1 MNHWS
6 NGAPGWSLGPPTE
19 DAVMTV
25 SYFKA
30 YFNSSDPQ
38 RANDFDGRCMDPNRP
53 SAVCSVPNQ
62 VGAPN
67 STVDGAAN
75 GANDTAVIMGQS
87 TGAQT
92 FFFSEQNNQT
102 VNQTVYNSSDD
113 SASEKSGSGSTESD
127 GSEQGAES
135 GTASAAIWASTSR
148 YSLGW
153 AVLGSVIVY
162 FL

>member
-6 NGAPGWSLGPPTE
+6 NGAPGWSLGPPE
-19 DAVMTV
+19 QDAVMTV

-38 RANDFDGRCMDPNRP
+38 RTDDFNGRCTDPNRP
-53 SAVCSVPNQ
+53 GAVCAVPNQ

-67 STVDGAAN
+67 ATAAGATNSTSQN
-75 GANDTAVIMGQS
+75 GTAEPALGQP

-102 VNQTVYNSSDD
+102 VNQTVYNASAPSSTG
-113 SASEKSGSGSTESD
+113 GSGA
-127 GSEQGAES
+127 GGAGAS
-135 GTASAAIWASTSR
+135 GTSSSAPALAQKNGYT
-148 YSLGW
+148 LGW
-153 AVLGSVIVY
+153 MALIIVFAY
-162 FL
+162 LL